1 MPLKIRR
8 RRDTGALEI
17 YGTVRAA
24 GEKTGVRVRERAGSD
39 DPATA
44 REEAVH
50 REREILR
57 TFHLGQRPDVRSFA
71 EAYRSYLTFQPRS
84 VRTIKT
90 AFRVL
95 RHFGGM
101 GLDQINQEA
110 VDKARAA
117 MFGDRDV
124 SPATVARSLV
134 IPLRAIMMHAADREW
149 CAVPRLKAPTSDRR
163 RPEFLMPAQVEA
175 LIAAA
180 APHLQPL
187 LRFLVCTGCRLGEAL
202 ALDWRSV
209 DLTGASATLWEGETK
224 SGRRRVVDLV
234 PAAVGALEA
243 VGHRTGHVF
252 LTARKQPYRSSEEY
266 GGQIKTG
273 WRTACAGAGIVGV
286 GPHVLRHTW
295 ATWWYALTPNA
306 RRLQEAGG
314 WSSLALVERYAA
326 LIPAGFED
334 EIRACWGMAVVGQGR
349 VRA

>member
-44 REEAVH
+44 REEAVL

-71 EAYRSYLTFQPRS
+71 EAYRSYLTFQTRS
-84 VRTIKT
+84 TRTIKT

-110 VDKARAA
+110 VDKAREV
-117 MFGDRDV
+117 MFRDRDV
-124 SPATVARSLV
+124 STATVARSLV
-134 IPLRAIMMHAADREW
+134 VPLRAILMHAADREW
-149 CAVPRLKAPTSDRR
+149 CAVPRLKAPASDRR
-163 RPEFLMPAQVEA
+163 RPEFLMPSQVEA

-187 LRFLVCTGCRLGEAL
+187 IRFLVCTGCMARGGSGAGL
-202 ALDWRSV
+202 AIGGPSGVPRNAVGRRDQER
-209 DLTGASATLWEGETK
+209 AP
-224 SGRRRVVDLV
+224 SGR
-234 PAAVGALEA
+234 
-243 VGHRTGHVF
+243 
-252 LTARKQPYRSSEEY
+252 
-266 GGQIKTG
+266 
-273 WRTACAGAGIVGV
+273 
-286 GPHVLRHTW
+286 
-295 ATWWYALTPNA
+295 
-306 RRLQEAGG
+306 
-314 WSSLALVERYAA
+314 
-326 LIPAGFED
+326 
-334 EIRACWGMAVVGQGR
+334 
-349 VRA
+349 